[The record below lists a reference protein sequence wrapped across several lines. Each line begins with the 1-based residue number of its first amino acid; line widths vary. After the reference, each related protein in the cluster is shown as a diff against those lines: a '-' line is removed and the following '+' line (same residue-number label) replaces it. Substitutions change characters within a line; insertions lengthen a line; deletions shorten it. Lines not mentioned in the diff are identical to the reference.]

1 LFPQRQKTSAHALLD
16 LVKHYAR
23 IAGIEKKVTTHTF
36 RHSCATHMLKG
47 GADIRFVQKMLG
59 HKQLSTTERYL
70 KIEITDLKEVLERCH
85 PREREEW

>member
-85 PREREEW
+85 LREREE